1 MKNYRYI
8 GLIII
13 LIVFGLLFIPK
24 IIERVA
30 NNTQIENNRSV
41 PAKPLAY
48 IKLNNE
54 AKKVP
59 EFLMFNQDSLLIG
72 NEDFKGKVYLAE
84 FFFTRCPTICPTM
97 NKNMKVLDARFGD
110 RQDFG
115 IASFTI
121 DPDNDKPH
129 VLKQYSEDYGIKS
142 QNWHFLTDKKSRVYE
157 LANSG
162 FSIFAGINPAAAGG
176 FEHQGYFALIDKNG
190 YIRSRVDRFDNP
202 IVYYSGLDLVD
213 QDIQGVDML
222 LEDVELLL
230 KE

>member
-97 NKNMKVLDARFGD
+97 NKNMKVLDDRFGD

-121 DPDNDKPH
+121 DPENDKPY
-129 VLKQYSEDYGIKS
+129 VLKQYSEDYGVKS
-142 QNWHFLTDKKSRVYE
+142 KNWHFLTDKKSTVYE

-162 FSIFAGINPAAAGG
+162 FSIFAGINPAVAGG

-202 IVYYSGLDLVD
+202 IVYYSGLDSKD
-213 QDIQGVDML
+213 QESQGVVML
-222 LEDVELLL
+222 LEDIELLL

>member
-1 MKNYRYI
+1 MKNYRYV

-24 IIERVA
+24 IIDRVA
-30 NNTQIENNRSV
+30 NNTQVESNRSV
-41 PAKPLAY
+41 PAKPMAY
-48 IKLNNE
+48 IKLNGE

-59 EFLMFNQDSLLIG
+59 EFLMLNQDSLLIG
-72 NEDFKGKVYLAE
+72 NEDFSGKVYLAE
-84 FFFTRCPTICPTM
+84 FFFTRCPTICPIM
-97 NKNMKVLDARFGD
+97 NENMKVLDARFGD
-110 RQDFG
+110 SQDFG
-115 IASFTI
+115 IAYFTI

-129 VLKQYSEDYGIKS
+129 VLKQYSENYGIKS

-162 FSIFAGINPAAAGG
+162 FSIFAGINPAVAGG

>member
-1 MKNYRYI
+1 MKNYRYV

-24 IIERVA
+24 IIDRVA
-30 NNTQIENNRSV
+30 NNTQVESNRSV
-41 PAKPLAY
+41 PAKPMAY
-48 IKLNNE
+48 IKLNGE

-59 EFLMFNQDSLLIG
+59 EFLMLNQDSLLIG
-72 NEDFKGKVYLAE
+72 NEDFSGKVYLAE
-84 FFFTRCPTICPTM
+84 FFFTRCPTICPIM
-97 NKNMKVLDARFGD
+97 NENMKVLDARFGD

-121 DPDNDKPH
+121 DPANDKPH

-162 FSIFAGINPAAAGG
+162 FSIFAGINPAVAGG

>member
-1 MKNYRYI
+1 MKNYRYV

-24 IIERVA
+24 IIDRVA
-30 NNTQIENNRSV
+30 NNTQVESNRSV
-41 PAKPLAY
+41 PAKPMAY
-48 IKLNNE
+48 IKLNGE

-59 EFLMFNQDSLLIG
+59 EFLMLNQDSLLIG
-72 NEDFKGKVYLAE
+72 NEDFIGNVYLAE
-84 FFFTRCPTICPTM
+84 FFFTRCPTICPIM
-97 NKNMKVLDARFGD
+97 NENMKVLDARFGD

-129 VLKQYSEDYGIKS
+129 VLKQYSENYGIKS

-162 FSIFAGINPAAAGG
+162 FSIFAGINPAVAGG

>member
-1 MKNYRYI
+1 MKNYRYV

-24 IIERVA
+24 IIDRVA
-30 NNTQIENNRSV
+30 NNTQVESNRSV
-41 PAKPLAY
+41 PAKPMAY
-48 IKLNNE
+48 IKLNGE

-59 EFLMFNQDSLLIG
+59 EFLMLNQDSLLIG
-72 NEDFKGKVYLAE
+72 NEDFSGKVYLAE
-84 FFFTRCPTICPTM
+84 FFFTRCPTICPIM

-121 DPDNDKPH
+121 DPDNDNPH
-129 VLKQYSEDYGIKS
+129 VLKQYSENYGIKS

-162 FSIFAGINPAAAGG
+162 FSIFAGINPAVAGG

>member
-1 MKNYRYI
+1 MKNYRYV

-24 IIERVA
+24 IIDRVA
-30 NNTQIENNRSV
+30 NNTQVESNRSV
-41 PAKPLAY
+41 PAKPMAY
-48 IKLNNE
+48 IKLNGE

-59 EFLMFNQDSLLIG
+59 EFLMLNQDSLLIG
-72 NEDFKGKVYLAE
+72 NEDFIGKVYLAE
-84 FFFTRCPTICPTM
+84 FFFTRCPTICPIM
-97 NKNMKVLDARFGD
+97 NENMKVLDARFGD

-129 VLKQYSEDYGIKS
+129 VLKQYSENYGIKS

-162 FSIFAGINPAAAGG
+162 FSIFAGINPAVAGG
-176 FEHQGYFALIDKNG
+176 FEHQGYFALIDKRG
-190 YIRSRVDRFDNP
+190 YIRSRVDQFENP
-202 IVYYSGLDLVD
+202 IVYYSGLDRED
-213 QDIQGVDML
+213 QEQQGVDML
-222 LEDVELLL
+222 LEDVALLL

>member
-24 IIERVA
+24 IIDRVA
-30 NNTQIENNRSV
+30 NNTQVESNRSV
-41 PAKPLAY
+41 PAKPMAY
-48 IKLNNE
+48 IKLNGE

-59 EFLMFNQDSLLIG
+59 EFLMLNQDSLLIG
-72 NEDFKGKVYLAE
+72 NEDFSGKVYLAE
-84 FFFTRCPTICPTM
+84 FFFTRCPTICPIM
-97 NKNMKVLDARFGD
+97 NENMKVLDARFGD

-129 VLKQYSEDYGIKS
+129 VLKQYSENYGIKS

-162 FSIFAGINPAAAGG
+162 FSIFAGINPAVAGG

>member
-1 MKNYRYI
+1 MKNYRYV

-24 IIERVA
+24 IIDRVA
-30 NNTQIENNRSV
+30 NNTQVESNRSV
-41 PAKPLAY
+41 PAKPMAY
-48 IKLNNE
+48 IKLNGE

-59 EFLMFNQDSLLIG
+59 EFLMLNQDSLLIG
-72 NEDFKGKVYLAE
+72 NEDFSGKVYLAE
-84 FFFTRCPTICPTM
+84 FFFTRCPTICPIM
-97 NKNMKVLDARFGD
+97 NENMKVLDARFGD

-129 VLKQYSEDYGIKS
+129 VLKQYSENYGIKS

-162 FSIFAGINPAAAGG
+162 FSIFAGINPAVAGG